1 MTSIFATVNITIGVF
16 LIAVIILIITNIV
29 KPLEAV
35 GAEMR
40 ILENGDFTSKLDD
53 RYLKRKDDF
62 GILAKIYLK
71 ICVQILGSLS
81 VV

>member
-1 MTSIFATVNITIGVF
+1 MTSIFAAVNITIGAF

-40 ILENGDFTSKLDD
+40 ILEKGDFTSKLVL
-53 RYLKRKDDF
+53 YKFHFSCWLF
-62 GILAKIYLK
+62 NELILI
-71 ICVQILGSLS
+71 
-81 VV
+81 